1 MSAFT
6 LEARSRDS
14 FETRSVPAKIPKNR
28 QSEEAE
34 EAFEPEKS
42 EEFTI
47 GWRYVTKTL
56 PSGEETY
63 YEIPLTA
70 EDLLEPQWGDQVVQ
84 NSEHQDSNTDI
95 YIKLKNHYA
104 NDPTVRVFSD
114 LKIMWGIVGLKEPAP
129 DIAVIPNLK
138 NKKASRSSFDVVKE
152 GTRPCLVIEMMSEGY
167 PGDDTKKVKIYE
179 QAGVTEYII
188 INPHSNEAKPY
199 FEMWGYRLNSV
210 GKYQRLNP
218 NKQNQLLS
226 QTTNILFCL
235 SKKGQRLMLKDTVSG
250 SFLLTHEE
258 SESQRL
264 EEAKTRQ
271 KAEAQAQVEAQAR
284 QEEAKARQKAE
295 AQAQVEA
302 RARQKA
308 EAQAQVEA
316 QARQEEAKA
325 RQKAEAQIQLL
336 EQRLREL

>member
-6 LEARSRDS
+6 LEARSRDG
-14 FETRSVPAKIPKNR
+14 FETHSVPAKIPQNR
-28 QSEEAE
+28 QSEEFFDPE
-34 EAFEPEKS
+34 EPQ
-42 EEFTI
+42 EFTL

-63 YEIPLTA
+63 DQIPLTA
-70 EDLLEPQWGDQVVQ
+70 EDLLDPQWGDQVVQ

-95 YIKLKNHYA
+95 YIKLKNHYK

-114 LKIMWGIVGLKEPAP
+114 LKIMWGIPGLKEPAP

-179 QAGVTEYII
+179 QAGVTEYLI

-199 FEMWGYRLNSV
+199 FKMWGYRLNSV
-210 GKYQRLNP
+210 GKYQRIVP

-226 QTTNILFCL
+226 QTTHIWFCL
-235 SKKGQRLMLKDTVSG
+235 SKKGQRLRLKDTVSG
-250 SFLLTHEE
+250 EWLLTHEE
-258 SESQRL
+258 SEVQRL
-264 EEAKTRQ
+264 EEAK
-271 KAEAQAQVEAQAR
+271 
-284 QEEAKARQKAE
+284 
-295 AQAQVEA
+295 
-302 RARQKA
+302 ARQKA

-316 QARQEEAKA
+316 QARQEETNARQKAEAQAQVEAQA

-336 EQRLREL
+336 EQRLRELEA

>member
-6 LEARSRDS
+6 LEARSRDG
-14 FETRSVPAKIPKNR
+14 FETRSVPAKIPQNR
-28 QSEEAE
+28 QSEEPE
-34 EAFEPEKS
+34 EPFES

-63 YEIPLTA
+63 FQIPLTA
-70 EDLLEPQWGDQVVQ
+70 EDWLDPQWGDQVVQ

-114 LKIMWGIVGLKEPAP
+114 LKMMWGIPGLKEPAP

-179 QAGVTEYII
+179 QAGVTEYLI

-199 FEMWGYRLNSV
+199 FKMWGYRLNSV
-210 GKYQRLNP
+210 GKYQRIVP

-226 QTTNILFCL
+226 QTTHIWFCL
-235 SKKGQRLMLKDTVSG
+235 SKKGQRLRLKDTVSG
-250 SFLLTHEE
+250 EWLLTHEE
-258 SESQRL
+258 SEVQRL
-264 EEAKTRQ
+264 EEAK
-271 KAEAQAQVEAQAR
+271 
-284 QEEAKARQKAE
+284 
-295 AQAQVEA
+295 
-302 RARQKA
+302 ARQKA

-316 QARQEEAKA
+316 QARQEETNARQKAEAQAQVEAQA

-336 EQRLREL
+336 EQRLRELEA